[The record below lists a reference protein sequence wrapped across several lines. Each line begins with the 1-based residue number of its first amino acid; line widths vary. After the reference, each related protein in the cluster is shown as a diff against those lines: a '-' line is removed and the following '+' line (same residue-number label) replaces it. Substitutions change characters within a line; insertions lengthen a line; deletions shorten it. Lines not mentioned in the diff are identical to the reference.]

1 MNVTIVGTGY
11 VGLVTGACLAELGNN
26 VFCLDLD
33 QHKINLLNAGGMP
46 IHEPGLEEIIHRNV
60 EEGRLVFSSDVAAS
74 VAFADVQFIAVG
86 TPPDEDGSAD
96 LKHVLAAARSIGRHM
111 TGFKVVVDKST
122 VPVGTAEKVA
132 AVIREE
138 LAARGLA
145 DQDFAVASNPEFL
158 KEGAAVQDFMW
169 PDRIVLGVD
178 DTPQGERGLAALR
191 ELYRPFNRNHE
202 RTRVMDVRSAEF
214 TKYAANAMLATRI
227 SFMNELANL
236 ADRVGADIELVRQ
249 GIGSDPRIGYSFL
262 YAGTGYG
269 GSCFPKDV
277 DALCRIGAE
286 NGQELRVLG
295 AVQNVNHAQKKVL
308 LEKVWAR
315 FGRNLAGRSF
325 GIWGLAFKPGTD
337 DMREAPSRYVI
348 DALLRAGAQI
358 RAHDPVAQ
366 EHAARALAGD
376 LADHPE
382 LLRNITFV
390 PKPMDA
396 AQGADAL
403 IVLTEWK
410 NYKSPNLRALRDAL
424 RTPLV
429 LDGRNIYEPHA
440 MAAAG
445 LTYIGIGRN
454 NLALMKEQAKVEPI
468 VVAEP
473 ASDAAPAAVQAPAEP
488 VEVLAELAA
497 QAAAQT
503 KNLGEAAT

>member
-1 MNVTIVGTGY
+1 MNVTIIGTGY

-26 VFCLDLD
+26 VFCLDVD
-33 QHKINLLNAGGMP
+33 QAKIHLLNAGGMP
-46 IHEPGLEEIIHRNV
+46 IHEPGLEEIIARNV
-60 EEGRLVFSSDVAAS
+60 EEGRLVFSSDPAAAT
-74 VAFADVQFIAVG
+74 AFADVQFIAVG
-86 TPPDEDGSAD
+86 TPPDEDGAAD
-96 LKHVLAAARSIGRHM
+96 LQYVLAAARSIGRHM
-111 TGFKVVVDKST
+111 QGFKAVVDKST

-132 AVIREE
+132 AAIREE
-138 LAARGLA
+138 LAARGA
-145 DQDFAVASNPEFL
+145 DIEFAVASNPEFL
-158 KEGAAVQDFMW
+158 KEGAAVEDFMR

-178 DTPQGERGLAALR
+178 ETPAGERALALLR

-277 DALCRIGAE
+277 DALCRTASE
-286 NGQELRVLG
+286 NGHGLQILD
-295 AVQNVNHAQKKVL
+295 AVQRVNQAQKKVL
-308 LEKVWAR
+308 LEKVWAQ
-315 FGRNLAGRSF
+315 FGRRLAGRSF
-325 GIWGLAFKPGTD
+325 AVWGLAFKPGTD
-337 DMREAPSRYVI
+337 DMREAPSRSI
-348 DALLRAGAQI
+348 IEALLRAGATV

-366 EHAARALAGD
+366 EQAARALAGD

-382 LLRNITFV
+382 LLRNLTFV
-390 PKPMDA
+390 PKPLDA

-410 NYKSPNLRALRDAL
+410 SYKSPNLRALREAL
-424 RTPLV
+424 RSPLV
-429 LDGRNIYEPHA
+429 LDGRNIYDLHA

-445 LTYIGIGRN
+445 LTYLGIGRN
-454 NLALMKEQAKVEPI
+454 NLALLKEQMQVAPITVANEVTREEPI
-468 VVAEP
+468 
-473 ASDAAPAAVQAPAEP
+473 
-488 VEVLAELAA
+488 EVLVELAA
-497 QAAAQT
+497 QAAAET
-503 KNLGEAAT
+503 KALGEEAS